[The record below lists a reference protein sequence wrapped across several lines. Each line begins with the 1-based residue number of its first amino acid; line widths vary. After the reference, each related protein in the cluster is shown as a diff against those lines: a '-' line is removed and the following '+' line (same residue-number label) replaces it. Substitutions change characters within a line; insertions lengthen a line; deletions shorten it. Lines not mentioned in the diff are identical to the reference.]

1 MTRKEKLVMEIA
13 EVRYQL
19 RTLKGQLAVSPEDYY
34 NSRMYQL
41 EVKNNKVYELE
52 EQLKGLKE
60 SLEKA
65 KLDTQIQQ
73 RTEAY
78 YATEEGKAYKAERQQ
93 AVEEIT
99 NKWQALEDETIRTL
113 DEQIKHRLGAHWGVG
128 TLRDTY
134 LEIGVCHPEIP
145 GKFYFG
151 QTAEIYCSLDIWKEK
166 QRFEINVGTC
176 GSTDLLGGSTLVVF
190 LLTAG
195 QGDEQLGVTV
205 ICNIELHT
213 DYRQTLLLYGA
224 LQLVEFLAAQKKL
237 AVTTRIMFS
246 PTAPPV
252 FHNLHI

>member
-78 YATEEGKAYKAERQQ
+78 YATEEGKAYIAFANASGKIRLVDGETGKILYALGFAETTE
-93 AVEEIT
+93 AS
-99 NKWQALEDETIRTL
+99 
-113 DEQIKHRLGAHWGVG
+113 
-128 TLRDTY
+128 
-134 LEIGVCHPEIP
+134 P
-145 GKFYFG
+145 
-151 QTAEIYCSLDIWKEK
+151 
-166 QRFEINVGTC
+166 
-176 GSTDLLGGSTLVVF
+176 VVF
-190 LLTAG
+190 G
-195 QGDEQLGVTV
+195 NMMVLGTREG
-205 ICNIELHT
+205 I
-213 DYRQTLLLYGA
+213 YGI
-224 LQLVEFLAAQKKL
+224 K
-237 AVTTRIMFS
+237 IS
-246 PTAPPV
+246 
-252 FHNLHI
+252 